1 MKNLADLVDLADMC
15 PTMGNEGWWG
25 VIKGVDGCWGVMR
38 VCSWN
43 AFVSCVLHSLILP
56 SLFMFW
62 VPIYKLFF
70 HSTFHVPVFKI
81 LLCVSFLCSSAE
93 NVFHIPN
100 TYGTWSGHWFWLK
113 AFFPYNT
120 TTAPTLD
127 HQLLCRRSHDLTSP
141 LFTPLKEVNGSV
153 LLPFTH
159 YPLLTPIS
167 LTYRIEMPTIIN
179 VIQ

>member
-1 MKNLADLVDLADMC
+1 MRGD
-15 PTMGNEGWWG
+15 EG
-25 VIKGVDGCWGVMR
+25 VFLKCLCILK
-38 VCSWN
+38 
-43 AFVSCVLHSLILP
+43 LHSLILP

-93 NVFHIPN
+93 NVFHSTN